1 MSKGFYTKI
10 AADNIKKNY
19 RLYVPRILAEA
30 GLFASFYILFT
41 LALDK
46 RLGEAVGG
54 SVLPT
59 LMGMGTFIIGFLSL
73 ILILY
78 VNSFL
83 MKQRKRE
90 YGLYNVLGME
100 KRHIVKVLFFESLI
114 ASAVSIAIGVVFGML
129 FYKLS
134 SLLICRL
141 LRSGAVPGFYY
152 LSAPTVLFPMLVY
165 VGLDLLAFLA
175 GAVSI
180 LRLKP
185 VELLSGARTGEKEPR
200 TRWALLVL
208 GVLSLGG
215 RAQRHDAQEQ
225 REDQKQ

>member
-10 AADNIKKNY
+10 AADNVKKNY

-83 MKQRKRE
+83 MKQRK
-90 YGLYNVLGME
+90 
-100 KRHIVKVLFFESLI
+100 
-114 ASAVSIAIGVVFGML
+114 
-129 FYKLS
+129 
-134 SLLICRL
+134 
-141 LRSGAVPGFYY
+141 
-152 LSAPTVLFPMLVY
+152 
-165 VGLDLLAFLA
+165 
-175 GAVSI
+175 
-180 LRLKP
+180 
-185 VELLSGARTGEKEPR
+185 
-200 TRWALLVL
+200 
-208 GVLSLGG
+208 
-215 RAQRHDAQEQ
+215 
-225 REDQKQ
+225 